1 VRSIEIHQRA
11 EMNLVAACEWYEA
24 QQPGLSKKFRN
35 EVEFKIQLIAAN
47 PELYSTKHNNH
58 LRFAPLR
65 KYPYIVVTGTTRVW
79 IAYLL
84 HRFFTQKGTLKSLS
98 NE

>member
-11 EMNLVAACEWYEA
+11 EMDLVAACEWYEA

-47 PELYSTKHNNH
+47 PELYSTKYNNH

-65 KYPYIVVTGTTRVW
+65 KYPYIVVYW
-79 IAYLL
+79 
-84 HRFFTQKGTLKSLS
+84 HDKSLDS
-98 NE
+98 VFITSVFYTKRNPEKFE